1 MTGCI
6 TSTSMPA
13 LLAERLRE
21 DAIALADE
29 AIRLLKAERAAQ
41 TGPVRIENT
50 AECMKITTRITHVM
64 AWTLNRSA
72 VAVGEITPEE
82 AAAPERSLGECPF
95 SDERELATLST
106 PLRSIAERSIAL
118 HQRAARQALGVAV

>member
-6 TSTSMPA
+6 TRISMPSM
-13 LLAERLRE
+13 LAERLRA

-29 AIRLLKAERAAQ
+29 AILLLTAERAAQ

-50 AECMKITTRITHVM
+50 AECMKITTRIMHVM
-64 AWTLNRSA
+64 AWSLNRSA

-82 AAAPERSLGECPF
+82 AATPERSLGECPF
-95 SDERELATLST
+95 SDERDLSTLSA
-106 PLRSIAERSIAL
+106 PLRSVAERSIAL
-118 HQRAARQALGVAV
+118 HRRAARQAMGVAV